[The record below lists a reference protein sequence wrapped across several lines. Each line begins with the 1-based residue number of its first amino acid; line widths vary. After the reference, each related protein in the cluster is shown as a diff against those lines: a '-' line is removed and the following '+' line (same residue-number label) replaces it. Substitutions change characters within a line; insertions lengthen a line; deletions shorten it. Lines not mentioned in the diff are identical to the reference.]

1 MKIGKINSNNLRNDE
16 HFQFHTE
23 FMDLVQKE
31 TPQKLKVQGQFE
43 AYLPLYGR
51 EDEALKKINK
61 SSFTAQLQEADKARD
76 EIFLGMAEM
85 AKAALRH
92 FNPAVRE
99 AANRLKV
106 VFDTYGNVAVKP
118 FNEQT
123 SAVYNLL
130 QELQGK
136 YASDM
141 ETVGITQ
148 WASELQA
155 RNNVF
160 SGLMKERFDET
171 ASRCDIVLRE
181 ARAEL
186 DRSYF
191 AIRERINALVIVEG
205 EADYGNFIRTLNA
218 VVAKYTAILNS
229 RLGKRGKK
237 ETENT
242 QTNGGSV

>member
-1 MKIGKINSNNLRNDE
+1 MKISKIHTIHLRNDE

-23 FMDLVQKE
+23 FRDLAAKE
-31 TPQKLKVQGQFE
+31 TPQKLKIQQQFE

-61 SSFTAQLQEADKARD
+61 SSLTVQIQEADKARD
-76 EIFLGMAEM
+76 EIFLGMAET

-92 FNPAVRE
+92 FNPEVR
-99 AANRLKV
+99 AAAERLKV

-118 FNEQT
+118 LNEQT

-136 YASDM
+136 YAQDSQ
-141 ETVGITQ
+141 TIGITQ
-148 WASELQA
+148 WAAELQTL
-155 RNNVF
+155 NNAF

-186 DRSYF
+186 DLSYF
-191 AIRERINALVIVEG
+191 AIREKINALVIVEG
-205 EADYGNFIRTLNA
+205 VADYENFIRTLNA

-242 QTNGGSV
+242 QNNGGSV

>member
-1 MKIGKINSNNLRNDE
+1 MKINKINSNNLRNDE

-23 FMDLVQKE
+23 FRDLATKE
-31 TPQKLKVQGQFE
+31 TPQKLKIQPQFE

-61 SSFTAQLQEADKARD
+61 SSITAQLQEADKARD
-76 EIFLGMAEM
+76 EIFFGLAET
-85 AKAALRH
+85 AKASLKH
-92 FNPAVRE
+92 FNPEVR
-99 AANRLKV
+99 AAAERLKV

-118 FNEQT
+118 LNEQT

-136 YASDM
+136 YASDS
-141 ETVGITQ
+141 ETAGITQ
-148 WASELQA
+148 WAVELQA
-155 RNNVF
+155 RNNAF

-191 AIRERINALVIVEG
+191 AICDRINALAIVEG

-237 ETENT
+237 EGENT
-242 QTNGGSV
+242 QHNGGVV

>member
-1 MKIGKINSNNLRNDE
+1 MKINKINSNNLRNDE

-23 FMDLVQKE
+23 FRDLTTKE
-31 TPQKLKVQGQFE
+31 TPQKLKIQGQFE

-51 EDEALKKINK
+51 VDEALKKINK
-61 SSFTAQLQEADKARD
+61 SSLTAQLQEADKARD
-76 EIFLGMAEM
+76 EIFLGMAET
-85 AKAALRH
+85 AKAALKH

-99 AANRLKV
+99 AASRLKV

-118 FNEQT
+118 LNEQT

-130 QELQGK
+130 QELHGK
-136 YASDM
+136 YAQDV
-141 ETVGITQ
+141 ETVGIAQ
-148 WASELQA
+148 WAAELQA
-155 RNNVF
+155 RNNAF

-186 DRSYF
+186 DQAYF
-191 AIRERINALVIVEG
+191 AIRERINAFVIVEG
-205 EADYGNFIRTLNA
+205 VADYENFIRTLNA
-218 VVAKYTAILNS
+218 VIAKYTAILNS

-237 ETENT
+237 EGDNT
-242 QTNGGSV
+242 QTDGTV

>member
-1 MKIGKINSNNLRNDE
+1 MKISKIHTIHLRNDE

-23 FMDLVQKE
+23 FRDLATKE
-31 TPQKLKVQGQFE
+31 TPQKLKIQQQFE

-61 SSFTAQLQEADKARD
+61 SSITVQLQEADKARD
-76 EIFLGMAEM
+76 DIFLGMADM

-92 FNPAVRE
+92 FNPEVR
-99 AANRLKV
+99 AAAGRLKV

-118 FNEQT
+118 LNEQT

-136 YASDM
+136 YASDT

-148 WASELQA
+148 WAAELQA
-155 RNNVF
+155 RNNAF
-160 SGLMKERFDET
+160 SELMKERFDET
-171 ASRCDIVLRE
+171 GSRCDIVLRE

-186 DRSYF
+186 DQSYF
-191 AIRERINALVIVEG
+191 AIREKINALVIVEG

-237 ETENT
+237 GGGETQN
-242 QTNGGSV
+242 NGGSV

>member
-1 MKIGKINSNNLRNDE
+1 MKINKINSNNLRNDE

-23 FMDLVQKE
+23 FRDLTTKE
-31 TPQKLKVQGQFE
+31 TPQKLKIQGQFE

-51 EDEALKKINK
+51 VDEALKKINK
-61 SSFTAQLQEADKARD
+61 SSLTAQLQEADKARD
-76 EIFLGMAEM
+76 EIFLGMAET
-85 AKAALRH
+85 AKAALKH

-99 AANRLKV
+99 AASRLKV

-118 FNEQT
+118 LNEQT

-136 YASDM
+136 YAQDV
-141 ETVGITQ
+141 ETVGIAQ
-148 WASELQA
+148 WAAELQA
-155 RNNVF
+155 RNNAF

-181 ARAEL
+181 ARVEL
-186 DRSYF
+186 DQAYF
-191 AIRERINALVIVEG
+191 AIRERINAFVIVEG
-205 EADYGNFIRTLNA
+205 VADYENFIRTLNA
-218 VVAKYTAILNS
+218 VIAKYTAILNS

-237 ETENT
+237 EGDNT
-242 QTNGGSV
+242 QTDGTV